1 MYEDVNNGAAKNVSM
16 YDDIISVVNISLR
29 QGSTR

>member
-1 MYEDVNNGAAKNVSM
+1 MYEDVNDGAAKNVSV
-16 YDDIISVVNISLR
+16 YHDIISEVNISLR